1 MFISEQVLYSKEE
14 LKQHNKSGDATGAL
28 AESGFRGHP
37 QCRFCRKSFYG
48 DNELFSHMQ
57 QNHEQCH
64 LCRRARPEK
73 YVYYRDYA
81 ELDGALGVSEEGTH
95 HWVQVFF
102 ITAHQTDAYC
112 ITCMLS
118 RDIA

>member
-1 MFISEQVLYSKEE
+1 MLYSKEE
-14 LKQHNKSGDATGAL
+14 LKQHSKSGDATGPL

-37 QCRFCRKSFYG
+37 QCRFCRRSFYG
-48 DNELFSHMQ
+48 DNELFAHMQ

-81 ELDGALGVSEEGTH
+81 ELDGARPRASQREPSPRPRSL
-95 HWVQVFF
+95 WVGGP
-102 ITAHQTDAYC
+102 
-112 ITCMLS
+112 
-118 RDIA
+118 